1 LGLRAGLVVG
11 VFFARGFLEADVER
25 LVDCTTGSLSTCIFV
40 VEGDKT
46 SGIRGRF
53 INSNRQANFYLAVN
67 QMIPPWLLALIVL
80 VFVAGIGA
88 NIVYSSKLEEF
99 NTISNRKDI
108 PPPLAKVNSAPADRD
123 NQKYSMNPYGLFK
136 RTKVGMAAEAFE
148 DKSST
153 LSELLA
159 KIKLNETSDY
169 GISHSGIPGISGIP
183 ASRSNE
189 PLVEEV
195 SVTSGT
201 DKQLIKAEVAS
212 EKGTM
217 ADEIRSNE
225 PKVASVREHL
235 RVEDQEKHENPHAVE
250 YKMQ

>member
-1 LGLRAGLVVG
+1 
-11 VFFARGFLEADVER
+11 
-25 LVDCTTGSLSTCIFV
+25 
-40 VEGDKT
+40 
-46 SGIRGRF
+46 
-53 INSNRQANFYLAVN
+53 
-67 QMIPPWLLALIVL
+67 MIPPWLLALIVL

-99 NTISNRKDI
+99 ITISNREHI
-108 PPPLAKVNSAPADRD
+108 PPPLAKVNSTPADSD
-123 NQKYSMNPYGLFK
+123 NRKYSMNPYGLFK
-136 RTKVGMAAEAFE
+136 RTKPGMATEPFE

-153 LSELLA
+153 LSDLLA
-159 KIKLNETSDY
+159 KIKLNESSEY
-169 GISHSGIPGISGIP
+169 GISHSGIPGIP
-183 ASRSNE
+183 ASKTNE

-201 DKQLIKAEVAS
+201 DKPLIKAEVAS